1 VSLLGRLRELLAG
14 LAGAARASSVEM
26 IAWEHRELEHLFAL
40 LVLGPAAGIPS
51 PASVATLELLP
62 HLERELVVLLSR
74 ARESGDPLAELVS
87 TFDVT

>member
-1 VSLLGRLRELLAG
+1 MSLLRRLRDLLRELGRAT
-14 LAGAARASSVEM
+14 RASSVEL
-26 IAWEHRELEHLFAL
+26 IAWEHRELENLFAL

-51 PASVATLELLP
+51 PASLATLDLLP
-62 HLERELVVLLSR
+62 ELERELVVLLSR